1 MIKFLVYVAIILTVL
16 AVGYLVRVF
25 ELASSLKGKRSEEI
39 TEKDNRMMSRIML
52 TFVVAFFLFVIWQL
66 KSYGWRT
73 LPEAASIHGK
83 ELDWLFNF
91 NMGILWFVFVLTH
104 ILLFYFAYKYYGRK
118 DNRATYFPHDNRL
131 EMIWTVI
138 PAIVLAV
145 IVIYG
150 IKTWNH
156 ITDVADPKSQVIEL
170 YAKQFDWTA
179 RYAGADNTL
188 GASNYKLITSTNDL
202 GMDSTSSTGSDD
214 IVVKNELHI
223 VVNKE
228 VEFKFRS
235 RDVIHSA
242 YFPHFRAQMNCV
254 PGMTT
259 MLHFTPTITTAEM
272 RQKPEVIAQMAGINA
287 VRKARGDKPEEFNYI
302 LLCNKICGNSH
313 YNMQMTVIVETQ
325 AEYDKWLATK
335 KPFFDKGAAAPSEK
349 QAGSDKGATETK
361 DDMARDS
368 IKLGN
373 GDKEEMESRK

>member
-25 ELASSLKGKRSEEI
+25 ELASALKGKKPEEI
-39 TEKDNRMMSRIML
+39 TDKDNRLMSKLML
-52 TFVVAFFLFVIWQL
+52 SFVIFLFCFVAWQL
-66 KSYGWRT
+66 KNYGWRT
-73 LPEAASIHGK
+73 LPEAASVHGK
-83 ELDWLFNF
+83 DLDWLFNV
-91 NMGILWFVFVLTH
+91 NMGILWTVFVLTH
-104 ILLFYFAYKYYGRK
+104 ILLFYFAFKYYGRK
-118 DNRATYFPHDNRL
+118 DNKATYFPHDNKL

-138 PAIVLAV
+138 PACVLAF

-156 ITDVADPKSQVIEL
+156 ITAVADPADQVIEL

-179 RYAGADNTL
+179 RYAGKDNTL
-188 GASNYKLITSTNDL
+188 GDANYKLITPTNDL
-202 GMDSTSSTGSDD
+202 GMDSTSEAGQDD
-214 IVVKNELHI
+214 IVVKNELHL

-228 VEFKFRS
+228 VEFKFRA

-242 YFPHFRAQMNCV
+242 FFPHFRAQMNCV

-272 RQKPEVIAQMAGINA
+272 RTKPEVVRQMAAINK
-287 VRKARGDKPEEFNYI
+287 VRKERGDKPVDFDYI

-325 AEYDKWLATK
+325 EEYDKWMAGK
-335 KPFFDKGAAAPSEK
+335 KPFFAKEAAP
-349 QAGSDKGATETK
+349 AATPADSTK
-361 DDMARDS
+361 KVMAQ
-368 IKLGN
+368 K
-373 GDKEEMESRK
+373 

>member
-25 ELASSLKGKRSEEI
+25 ELASSLKGKKSEEI
-39 TEKDNRMMSRIML
+39 TEKDNRLMGKLML
-52 TFVVAFFLFVIWQL
+52 TFVVALFAFIVWQL
-66 KSYGWRT
+66 KSYGWRM
-73 LPEAASIHGK
+73 LPEAASVHGV

-91 NMGILWFVFVLTH
+91 NLAILWFVFVATH
-104 ILLFYFAYKYYGRK
+104 ILLFYFAYKYYGKK
-118 DNRATYFPHDNRL
+118 DRIATYFPHDNRL

-156 ITDVADPKSQVIEL
+156 ITKVVDPNTQIVEIYS
-170 YAKQFDWTA
+170 KQFDWTA

-188 GASNYKLITSTNDL
+188 GASNYKLITATNDL
-202 GMDSTSSTGSDD
+202 GMDSTSKEGMDD
-214 IVVKNELHI
+214 LIVKNELHL
-223 VVNKE
+223 VVNRE

-242 YFPHFRAQMNCV
+242 YFPHFRAQMNTV

-272 RQKPEVIAQMAGINA
+272 RQKPEVIAQMAGINS
-287 VRKARGDKPEEFNYI
+287 VRKARGEKPEEFNYV

-313 YNMQMTVIVETQ
+313 YNMQMTIIVETEEEYNEWMASKMPKAEAAKAAEAPVNKENALPADTANTNNPAKVQ
-325 AEYDKWLATK
+325 AGTEEKHPATK
-335 KPFFDKGAAAPSEK
+335 
-349 QAGSDKGATETK
+349 
-361 DDMARDS
+361 
-368 IKLGN
+368 
-373 GDKEEMESRK
+373 